1 MKPLTNWAGNITFSA
16 ARVHH
21 PTSVADVQALV
32 AGHRRIGVL
41 GTGHSFNTGADT
53 TGQLLRLDRLPGL
66 VDVDTARRTVRV
78 SAGTTFAEL
87 GPRLHEHDLALP
99 NLGSLPHISVAGACT
114 TATHGSGN
122 ANPVIAAGVRTLDL
136 VTAGGDLITL
146 ERTSADFAGAV
157 VSLGALGVVTAL
169 TLDLVPA
176 FDVQQYVYTD
186 VPWQALADGCP
197 DISASAYSVS
207 VFTDWREHSQI
218 WVKHRM
224 GTEAPDLSWTG
235 GLLAD
240 EPVHPVAGHS
250 AANCAPQL
258 ALPGPWH
265 LRLPHF
271 RAEFAPSTGD
281 ELQSEYFVR
290 REHTGRALAALRA
303 LRHTMAP
310 VLQVSEI
317 RTAAADESWLSP
329 AWQRPCTA
337 LHFTWVRDP
346 GAVAPVVAR
355 IEEALAPLDAR
366 PHWGKVFSTP
376 PGVLAATYG
385 RMEDFCALR
394 KRLDPMGKFSNE
406 FTDRHLPE
414 A

>member
-1 MKPLTNWAGNITFSA
+1 MKPLTNWAGNITFRA

-21 PTSVADVQALV
+21 PASVAEVQALV
-32 AGHRRIGVL
+32 AGHRRVGVL

-53 TGQLLRLDRLPGL
+53 TGQLLRLDRLPPL
-66 VDVDTARRTVRV
+66 TEVDTVRRTVRV

-87 GPRLHEHDLALP
+87 GPRLHAHNSALP
-99 NLGSLPHISVAGACT
+99 NLGSLPHISVAGACA

-122 ANPVIAAGVRTLDL
+122 ANPVIAAGVRSLDL

-146 ERTSADFAGAV
+146 DRTSADFAGAV

-186 VPWQALADGCP
+186 VPWQTLADGYEG
-197 DISASAYSVS
+197 IAASAYSVS
-207 VFTDWREHSQI
+207 VFTDWREHSHI

-235 GLLAD
+235 GVLAD
-240 EPVHPVAGHS
+240 EPVHPVAGHCP
-250 AANCAPQL
+250 ANCTPQL
-258 ALPGPWH
+258 ALPGPGH

-271 RAEFAPSTGD
+271 RAEFVPSTGD

-290 REHTGRALAALRA
+290 REHTGRALEALRT

-310 VLQVSEI
+310 VLHVSEI
-317 RTAAADESWLSP
+317 RTVAADECWLSP
-329 AWQRPCTA
+329 AWQRHATA
-337 LHFTWVRDP
+337 LHFTWARDP
-346 GAVAPVVAR
+346 GAVAPVIAR

-376 PGVLAATYG
+376 PRTLAATYG
-385 RMEDFCALR
+385 RMADFCALR
-394 KRLDPMGKFSNE
+394 TRLDPLGKFANE
-406 FTDRHLPE
+406 FTDRHLPN